1 MTPTAAATA
10 DPVLSVQLYALR
22 REMAV
27 DPAATLRDVPAMGFD
42 GVEMAGDYGWDA
54 DRWRDLLAETG
65 LRVVAA
71 HVGLEE
77 LETNFAALTVFH
89 RAVGHRRLVVSSLP
103 EALQNGADG
112 YRAAA
117 RRLNALG
124 ARAADEGFRL
134 AYHNHAF
141 EFTPL
146 ADAGGDGAEAGM
158 DLLLRDTD
166 PGTVRF
172 EVDTFWVERGG
183 RDAVA
188 FLREHAARVGLV
200 HAKDLRRDDGADVP
214 LGEGVVDF
222 AAVAGLAR
230 AHRWPLVVE
239 YESEDAPS
247 ALRQGAA
254 HLRTFLG

>member
-1 MTPTAAATA
+1 MMPAAAATA

-54 DRWRDLLAETG
+54 ERWRDLLAETG
-65 LRVVAA
+65 LKVVAA

-103 EALQNGADG
+103 GTLQNGADG
-112 YRAAA
+112 YRTAA
-117 RRLNALG
+117 RRLNVLG

-141 EFTPL
+141 EFAPL
-146 ADAGGDGAEAGM
+146 ADAGGAGTGM
-158 DLLLRDTD
+158 DLLLQGTD

-172 EVDTFWVERGG
+172 EVDTFWIERGG

-188 FLREHAARVGLV
+188 FLQEHAARVGLV

-222 AAVAGLAR
+222 AVVVPLAR

-239 YESEDAPS
+239 YESEDAPT

>member
-1 MTPTAAATA
+1 MTPIATTA
-10 DPVLSVQLYALR
+10 DPALSVQLYALR

-27 DPAATLRDVPAMGFD
+27 DSAATLRGVPALGFD
-42 GVEMAGDYGWDA
+42 GVELAGDYGWDA
-54 DRWRDLLAETG
+54 PRWRDLLAETG
-65 LRVVAA
+65 LEVVAA

-77 LETNFAALTVFH
+77 LETDFAALTVFH

-103 EALQNGADG
+103 ESLQTGADA

-124 ARAADEGFRL
+124 LRAADEGFRL

-141 EFTPL
+141 EFAPL
-146 ADAGGDGAEAGM
+146 ADGGGAVGM
-158 DLLLRDTD
+158 DFLLRDTD

-188 FLREHAARVGLV
+188 FLRESS
-200 HAKDLRRDDGADVP
+200 P
-214 LGEGVVDF
+214 
-222 AAVAGLAR
+222 
-230 AHRWPLVVE
+230 
-239 YESEDAPS
+239 APS
-247 ALRQGAA
+247 SWPRWTSPRSLPWPAPTAGRWWWNTSPRTHPPPSAGGRPTCAPSSARFCLPARLPALEG
-254 HLRTFLG
+254 LGWQDGT

>member
-1 MTPTAAATA
+1 MMPAAATA
-10 DPVLSVQLYALR
+10 DPVVSVQLYALR
-22 REMAV
+22 REVAV
-27 DPAATLRDVPAMGFD
+27 DATAALRGVPALGFD
-42 GVEMAGDYGWDA
+42 GVELAGDYGWDA

-65 LRVVAA
+65 LKAVAA

-77 LETNFAALTVFH
+77 LEADFTALTVFH
-89 RAVGHRRLVVSSLP
+89 RTVGHRRLVVSSLP
-103 EALQNGADG
+103 EALQRGADG

-134 AYHNHAF
+134 FYHNHAF

-146 ADAGGDGAEAGM
+146 AGGGGETPVGM
-158 DLLLRDTD
+158 DLLLQHTD

-172 EVDTFWVERGG
+172 EVDTFWVHRGG

-200 HAKDLRRDDGADVP
+200 HAKDLRREDGADVP
-214 LGEGVVDF
+214 LGEGAVDF
-222 AAVAGLAR
+222 AAVVALAR
-230 AHRWPLVVE
+230 THRWPLVVE
-239 YESEDAPS
+239 YESEGAPA
-247 ALRQGAA
+247 ALRRGAA
-254 HLRTFLG
+254 HLRTLLG